1 MGVTATGRP
10 NGRPPKPTER
20 KRAAGNP
27 GGRALPDAPGVG
39 QGLDSTGTAPPV
51 PASLAESGPAVALW
65 VQVWR
70 AGKSWLSPAAD
81 LPLVTSLCQAEAE
94 AELLRAGLADGDFPR
109 WYEMSN
115 GSVVTHPA
123 VNQLRE
129 LRTQRTTWLSMLGFS
144 PADRSRLGLA
154 EVRVR
159 DEMDELRRARDERR
173 AAGPSTA

>member
-1 MGVTATGRP
+1 MGATPTGRP
-10 NGRPPKPTER
+10 NGRPPKPTEQ

-27 GGRALPDAPGVG
+27 GGRALPDAPGIG
-39 QGLDSTGTAPPV
+39 EGLDSLGLPPV
-51 PASLAESGPAVALW
+51 APVQLGDAGSALW
-65 VQVWR
+65 SDVWG

-81 LPLVTSLCQAEAE
+81 SPLVTMLCEAE
-94 AELLRAGLADGDFPR
+94 DEIGTLRNWLGAEPDRR

-115 GSVVTHPA
+115 GASVTHPS
-123 VNQLRE
+123 VTQLRE
-129 LRTQRTTWLSMLGFS
+129 LRTQRTAWLSMLGFS

-173 AAGPSTA
+173 AAGAAGA